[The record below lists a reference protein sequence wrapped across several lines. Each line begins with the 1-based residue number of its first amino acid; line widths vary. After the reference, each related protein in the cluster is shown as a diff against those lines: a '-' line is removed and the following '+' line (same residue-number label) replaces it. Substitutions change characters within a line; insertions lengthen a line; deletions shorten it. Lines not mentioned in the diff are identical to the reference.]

1 MTLLEKEGLEEIM
14 VDRDEISGANFERF
28 LKLFVTEETAKMK
41 KEEEEEG
48 EGQKKRVSRLKGV
61 REFISGRTNL
71 KCKDVKSLLR
81 V

>member
-41 KEEEEEG
+41 KEEEEG
-48 EGQKKRVSRLKGV
+48 EEQKKRVSRLKGV